1 MTSLFKRNIS
11 RDFDKAANSYDEHA
25 IIQRKAADYLF
36 STIKNEISNHTLTL
50 DAGCGTGYFHEL
62 LRKNKIYCPLLQTDI
77 AYNMCRKSAEYASPA
92 QYGGVY
98 TFASDIEKLP
108 LSPQSIDIAFSSL
121 TLQWTDLE
129 MVLSQLNNAL
139 KHNGKVAIATIGEGT
154 LFELKQ
160 ASLIGKKSLSIN
172 DDFKNEKEI
181 KELFIKHGFKNIT
194 TQTQTIKMEH
204 DNLKNLLTSI
214 KGVGAI
220 YKGKRN
226 NKYLGKDYFRQ
237 VEQNYREK
245 FTHNTKLVASWN
257 VVYIVA
263 ENNL

>member
-1 MTSLFKRNIS
+1 MKSLFKQKIS
-11 RDFDKAANSYDEHA
+11 RDFNKAASIYDEHA

-36 STIKNEISNHTLTL
+36 CQIKDDIKNDSLTL

-77 AYNMCRKSAEYASPA
+77 AYNMCRKSAEYASPIE
-92 QYGGVY
+92 YGGVY

-108 LSPQSIDIAFSSL
+108 LSPRSIDIVFSSL
-121 TLQWTDLE
+121 TVQWADLD
-129 MVLSQLNNAL
+129 MVLSQLHKSL
-139 KHNGKVAIATIGEGT
+139 KNKGKIAIATIGEGT

-160 ASLIGKKSLSIN
+160 ASLIGKKSLNIN
-172 DDFKNEKEI
+172 GDFKSEKEI

-194 TQTQTIKMEH
+194 TQVQTIKIEH
-204 DNLKNLLTSI
+204 DNLKKLLTSI

-226 NKYLGKDYFRQ
+226 NQYLGKDYFKWL
-237 VEQNYREK
+237 ENNYREQ
-245 FTHNTKLVASWN
+245 FSLNTKLVASWN
-257 VVYIVA
+257 IIYVKA
-263 ENNL
+263 DN